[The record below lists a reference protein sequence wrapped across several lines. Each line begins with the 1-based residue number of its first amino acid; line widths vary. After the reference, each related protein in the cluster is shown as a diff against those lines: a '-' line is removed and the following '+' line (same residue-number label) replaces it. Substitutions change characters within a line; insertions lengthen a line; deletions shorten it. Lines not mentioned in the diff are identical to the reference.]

1 MHNSSAVALHPVPP
15 AFDFARELSLLM
27 PDLHRRARFVTGS
40 AAAADDLVQDT
51 VERALRFRET
61 FVIGSNLRAWAMRIL
76 ANTFISTR
84 RRQTVERR
92 VLEQA
97 AHDPNGWANTGPS
110 CIKLGLTRTVLRELD
125 RLPPRIG
132 AALRLV
138 DLEESS
144 YREAAE
150 ELDVPV
156 GTIMSRLHRGR
167 TRLAAALSQGNA
179 MAVDREGIQPA
190 SSAA

>member
-1 MHNSSAVALHPVPP
+1 M
-15 AFDFARELSLLM
+15 
-27 PDLHRRARFVTGS
+27 
-40 AAAADDLVQDT
+40 
-51 VERALRFRET
+51 
-61 FVIGSNLRAWAMRIL
+61 IGSNLRAWAMRIL

-110 CIKLGLTRTVLRELD
+110 CIKLGLTRTVLREASTGCH
-125 RLPPRIG
+125 R
-132 AALRLV
+132 ALVQHSASWTSKSRAIARQQK
-138 DLEESS
+138 SS
-144 YREAAE
+144 MCRWG
-150 ELDVPV
+150 PSR
-156 GTIMSRLHRGR
+156 SRLHRGR

-179 MAVDREGIQPA
+179 MAVDSEGIQPA